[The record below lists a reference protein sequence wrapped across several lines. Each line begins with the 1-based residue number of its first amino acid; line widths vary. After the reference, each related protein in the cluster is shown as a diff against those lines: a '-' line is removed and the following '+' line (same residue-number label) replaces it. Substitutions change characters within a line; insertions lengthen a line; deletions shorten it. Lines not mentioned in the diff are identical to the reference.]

1 MCSNA
6 VRLSFWRQRKG
17 KHKRAE
23 TKNQWM
29 RKSPTRTMPKNW
41 KQKEKAKMCGQV
53 CEIQKPA
60 IAVPNWDSLKWHGN
74 RELLVFFFFKLKVRN
89 STTSIQTLVLS
100 IRWCVCVVIVKFFE
114 NVWWLKIFSLLTFEV
129 ARTLSWYVWHRLIV
143 PRKYRMIK
151 KNGPPIQNSEK
162 ESNVRAT
169 IHAKPQ
175 LKPTY
180 LCAQNKTKQNNC
192 AATHKPKHLRLKK

>member
-74 RELLVFFFFKLKVRN
+74 RELLVFFFKLKVRN

-151 KNGPPIQNSEK
+151 KT
-162 ESNVRAT
+162 VRQFKTVKKRAM
-169 IHAKPQ
+169 
-175 LKPTY
+175 
-180 LCAQNKTKQNNC
+180 CAQPSTQN
-192 AATHKPKHLRLKK
+192 HS

>member
-29 RKSPTRTMPKNW
+29 WKSPTRTMPKNW

-74 RELLVFFFFKLKVRN
+74 RELLVFFSNWKYVIRRR
-89 STTSIQTLVLS
+89 QYRLS
-100 IRWCVCVVIVKFFE
+100 YFRFVGVCVVIVKFFE

-151 KNGPPIQNSEK
+151 KT
-162 ESNVRAT
+162 VRQFKTVKKRAM
-169 IHAKPQ
+169 
-175 LKPTY
+175 
-180 LCAQNKTKQNNC
+180 CAQPSTQN
-192 AATHKPKHLRLKK
+192 HS